1 MAGPQFFTPPSVTP
15 SRPKRRFTLEQANKT
30 LPLVS
35 RIVNDIVKAH
45 FPVSAELGG
54 LAMLLSM
61 LVGIPLG
68 IGLLNNDID
77 CLDDDATALWQGVPR
92 IHNQVENCRLELRT
106 IYVAWVEPRIELQ
119 AQLDL
124 RTGGMTHERFKFQ
137 QHAIEIEG
145 YRPHHLAAREHQE
158 LFDQTLAAL
167 CGLEGRLGDTRN
179 AVAVGGL

>member
-1 MAGPQFFTPPSVTP
+1 MGQNRGFDAEPV
-15 SRPKRRFTLEQANKT
+15 
-30 LPLVS
+30 
-35 RIVNDIVKAH
+35 IAH
-45 FPVSAELGG
+45 CHHCVCTGSK
-54 LAMLLSM
+54 
-61 LVGIPLG
+61 VGIPLG

-106 IYVAWVEPRIELQ
+106 IHVAWVEPRIELQ

-179 AVAVGGL
+179 AVAVRGLSQNQFNVAGDNG